1 MRLDWKEVLDP
12 EKCSYVLGNPPFV
25 GKKEQDDE
33 QKEDMALV
41 FKNVKGA
48 GVLDYVSCW
57 YTKCAN
63 YIQGTRMS
71 AAFVSTN
78 SITQG
83 EQVGIL
89 WNEVFSRYNL
99 QIRFAHRTFAWESE
113 AKGKAHVHVV
123 IIGFASYPP
132 DKRVLFEYE
141 DANGRPHAF
150 LAKNI
155 NGYLANA
162 PNVSLKGVSS
172 DQCGARDQL
181 WQHDDR

>member
-1 MRLDWKEVLDP
+1 
-12 EKCSYVLGNPPFV
+12 
-25 GKKEQDDE
+25 
-33 QKEDMALV
+33 
-41 FKNVKGA
+41 
-48 GVLDYVSCW
+48 
-57 YTKCAN
+57 
-63 YIQGTRMS
+63 MS

-162 PNVSLKGVSS
+162 PNVSLRKVSHPITRS
-172 DQCGARDQL
+172 QQL
-181 WQHDDR
+181 IMAA